1 MYQAPCT
8 RLDFFLLNK
17 EQIMQWDVQRLHTPV
32 RYLIPMPTKPGTE
45 THSEHEIV
53 CSTDANCNNN
63 VPASPS
69 SVCLA
74 ESSAS
79 THPSSQQAGSIQP
92 ASTHSISS
100 VASSLSTLVVDGYQG
115 STIRH
120 FMSIAPYN
128 ESASHVNGQE
138 IPWRLST
145 ISKLNPVNSLNR
157 GPPTGILHEYT
168 YSIAQRFIDIT
179 GTSTSFAMLSGTNS
193 SHTIQQFPA
202 KVYMFKPISDAMHI
216 SNYDEL
222 LLDVS
227 IDETSGTDNSGP
239 AINQQSPE
247 HDGVT
252 LFQVTSP
259 SVDVAISTNSVT
271 PAFQDPVLDS
281 LMLSAYGDPTLLD
294 AHSAY
299 EFSELMRH
307 AEPVT
312 TLNTTDLYT
321 PKPEYTHD
329 PYLVSPTTHHHWAH
343 HRAFTTL
350 TPTSF
355 YMPKYLRSRTMN
367 VPAEIQLKKR
377 LFHGRRMIRIVASNQ
392 HIIGDGEND
401 CTRTLFSSATGS
413 SVEAYQVLP
422 VGTQADDFMH
432 QDAFIFYC
440 KDGMQNGWE
449 DQDLSQ
455 TNALSPLKTS
465 LMSPLVPFAL
475 NVPGDIGYRSVRV
488 NRETIQSPILK
499 NSVLAATPKV
509 VILPENGTNT
519 HGRRFLVTPIHSST
533 PRNDSGSGF
542 KSLNY
547 HALSSNETS
556 SEKGLSDVISDQSY
570 DSLFIDT
577 RKQVK
582 LAGASTATPYN
593 FSLECTRKDL
603 RDIPLPPTLKK
614 N

>member
-1 MYQAPCT
+1 
-8 RLDFFLLNK
+8 
-17 EQIMQWDVQRLHTPV
+17 MQWDAQRLNAPV
-32 RYLIPMPTKPGTE
+32 RYLIPTPTRPGNE
-45 THSEHEIV
+45 TRIEHGIV

-63 VPASPS
+63 ASASPS

-79 THPSSQQAGSIQP
+79 THPSSQQAGSIQL

-100 VASSLSTLVVDGYQG
+100 VASSLSTLVIDSYQG
-115 STIRH
+115 SILRH

-128 ESASHVNGQE
+128 ESASHVNAQE
-138 IPWRLST
+138 VPWRLST
-145 ISKLNPVNSLNR
+145 GSTLNPVDSLGR
-157 GPPTGILHEYT
+157 GPLTGTVHEYT
-168 YSIAQRFIDIT
+168 YAIAQRFIDIS
-179 GTSTSFAMLSGTNS
+179 GTSASFAVLSGTNS

-202 KVYMFKPISDAMHI
+202 KTYIFRPISDAMHI

-227 IDETSGTDNSGP
+227 ADGTSATDNSGP
-239 AINQQSPE
+239 VTDQQFSE

-259 SVDVAISTNSVT
+259 SVDVAISTSTAT

-312 TLNTTDLYT
+312 TLNTTNLCT
-321 PKPEYTHD
+321 PKAGYVHD
-329 PYLVSPTTHHHWAH
+329 PYLVSPTASHHWAH
-343 HRAFTTL
+343 HRAFTAL
-350 TPTSF
+350 TPTSL
-355 YMPKYLRSRTMN
+355 YMPKYLRGRAMN

-377 LFHGRRMIRIVASNQ
+377 LFHGRRMIRIVVSNQ
-392 HIIGDGEND
+392 PIIGDGEND
-401 CTRTLFSSATGS
+401 CTGTLFSSVAGS

-422 VGTQADDFMH
+422 VGAQTDDFMP

-440 KDGMQNGWE
+440 KDGIQAGWE

-455 TNALSPLKTS
+455 NNALSPLKTS

-509 VILPENGTNT
+509 VILPENSTST

-582 LAGASTATPYN
+582 LAGASTTTPYN